1 MDCKNCELELT
12 ANNKFCANCGGQI
25 VTQKLTVK
33 RVFTEFSERYL
44 SFDNKFLATFK
55 MLLIGPEKV
64 VNGYLE
70 GLRMR
75 YVNPISYLIIAVT
88 LSGINLFLMRRGYF
102 GKIDYAE
109 ISGNEKSAF
118 DMNEFM
124 NSIYEYNSILIFTAI
139 PLLAL
144 ISKIVF
150 YNKKEFNFAEHNLIY
165 FYTYSQTSIVTVL
178 LIPIILVFNI
188 PYMDYA
194 LITMVWMIAY
204 HFYALKRIFNLT
216 TKQIIFKT
224 LLFIPIGLLFYLT
237 LILIFGIGLFV
248 YLLSTGKLNLE
259 GLAQ

>member
-1 MDCKNCELELT
+1 MNCKNCEYEVT
-12 ANNKFCANCGGQI
+12 QQYKFCSNCGGQI

-33 RVFTEFSERYL
+33 RVFMEFSERYL

-55 MLLIGPEKV
+55 MLFSGPEKV

-88 LSGINLFLMRRGYF
+88 LSGINIFLMRRGYF
-102 GKIDYAE
+102 GNIDYAKM
-109 ISGNEKSAF
+109 SGNEKSPF
-118 DMNEFM
+118 DMNEYM
-124 NSIYEYNSILIFTAI
+124 NSIYEYNSIMIFTAI

-150 YNKKEFNFAEHNLIY
+150 YKNKEYNYAEHNLIY

-178 LIPIILVFNI
+178 LIPIVLLFDI
-188 PYMDYA
+188 PIMDYA
-194 LITMVWMIAY
+194 LITMIWMIAY

-237 LILIFGIGLFV
+237 IILIFGIVFFV
-248 YLLSTGKLNLE
+248 YLFSTGKLNLE